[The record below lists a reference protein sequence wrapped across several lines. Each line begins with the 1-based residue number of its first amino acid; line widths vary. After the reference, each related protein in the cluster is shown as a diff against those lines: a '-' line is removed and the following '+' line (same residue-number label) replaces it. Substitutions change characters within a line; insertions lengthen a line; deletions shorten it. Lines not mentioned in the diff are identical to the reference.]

1 MEGASDMDSVVNTLG
16 AYLGQGVAR
25 IIVAVLVLI
34 IGWLIAR
41 FVAGLIGKL
50 LVRLGVDKRMN
61 KATEGTGTSVTISK
75 VVSHIVFWFLML
87 IVLAQFFLVLNLSVI
102 SALFTSFL
110 NSVVAYLPFLAAA
123 AVLVIVAWLV
133 ATVLRLLVSKG
144 LHAVGVDKRASDG
157 AGLQEGQVPLSKTVG
172 EAVYWLVWLF
182 FLPAIL
188 GALRLTSLMVP
199 VQNLVSAILLYLP
212 HLVAAALIV
221 LVGWFVARIVQRIV
235 TNLLRALGTDRLG
248 ERMGMAQVLG
258 KQTLSG
264 LIGLVVYILILVPV
278 LIAALDAL
286 QIASLTTPLSNM
298 LSTML
303 AALPRIFAAALALVI
318 AYVVARLVAKLV
330 TTLLT
335 GIGFNSIPSRLGIG
349 SAPAEGQRTA
359 SEIVGWVV
367 LVAIMVFAVLGAAS
381 LLGWTAL
388 TLLLSEFVVFA
399 WHIIVGLI
407 VFGLGLWLADV
418 IAKMV
423 METNV
428 DQKRLV
434 AMLARVAIV
443 ALALAIALR
452 QMGLANEIINL
463 AFGLLLGAI
472 AVAVAIAFG
481 IGGRDLAKYQLD
493 KWYKAVNETPEVPA
507 ALAEPTAEE
516 PKQ

>member
-1 MEGASDMDSVVNTLG
+1 M
-16 AYLGQGVAR
+16 
-25 IIVAVLVLI
+25 
-34 IGWLIAR
+34 
-41 FVAGLIGKL
+41 
-50 LVRLGVDKRMN
+50 
-61 KATEGTGTSVTISK
+61 
-75 VVSHIVFWFLML
+75 
-87 IVLAQFFLVLNLSVI
+87 
-102 SALFTSFL
+102 
-110 NSVVAYLPFLAAA
+110 
-123 AVLVIVAWLV
+123 
-133 ATVLRLLVSKG
+133 
-144 LHAVGVDKRASDG
+144 
-157 AGLQEGQVPLSKTVG
+157 PLSQSVG

-199 VQNLVSAILLYLP
+199 VQNLVNAILLYLP
-212 HLVAAALIV
+212 KLVAAALILV
-221 LVGWFVARIVQRIV
+221 VGWFVARIVQRIV
-235 TNLLRALGTDRLG
+235 ANLLRAIGTDRLG

-264 LIGLVVYILILVPV
+264 VIGLVVYILILVPV

-318 AYVVARLVAKLV
+318 AYFVARLVAKLV
-330 TTLLT
+330 TTLLA
-335 GIGFNSIPSRLGIG
+335 GIGFNALPSRLGIG

-388 TLLLSEFVVFA
+388 ALLLSEFVVFA

-423 METNV
+423 MESNLN
-428 DQKRLV
+428 QKRLV

-443 ALALAIALR
+443 ALSLAIALR

-472 AVAVAIAFG
+472 AVAAGHRVRHRRPRSGQVPVGQVVQGRERDPGSACCARGTRRGRTEAISDRSQLLGTVGFDSDTGKEASLAGVF
-481 IGGRDLAKYQLD
+481 IIRRTLGRIYRCYSA
-493 KWYKAVNETPEVPA
+493 
-507 ALAEPTAEE
+507 
-516 PKQ
+516 

>member
-1 MEGASDMDSVVNTLG
+1 MDSVVNMLG
-16 AYLGQGVAR
+16 GFLGQAVAR
-25 IIVAVLVLI
+25 IVVALLVLV

-41 FVAGLIGKL
+41 FIANLVGRL

-61 KATEGTGTSVTISK
+61 KATEGSGTTVSISK
-75 VVSHIVFWFLML
+75 VVGQVVFWFVML
-87 IVLAQFFLVLNLSVI
+87 IVLAQVFLLLNLTVV

-110 NSVVAYLPFLAAA
+110 NSVIAYLPFLAAA

-133 ATVLRLLVSKG
+133 AKVLKLLVSKG
-144 LHAVGVDKRASDG
+144 LRAVGVDKRASEG
-157 AGLQEGQVPLSKTVG
+157 AGLQEGQVPLSQSVG

-199 VQNLVSAILLYLP
+199 VQNLVNAILLYLP
-212 HLVAAALIV
+212 KLVAAALILV
-221 LVGWFVARIVQRIV
+221 VGWFVARIVQRIV
-235 TNLLRALGTDRLG
+235 ANLLRAIGTDRLG

-264 LIGLVVYILILVPV
+264 VIGLVVYILILVPV

-318 AYVVARLVAKLV
+318 AYFVARLVAKLV
-330 TTLLT
+330 TTLLA
-335 GIGFNSIPSRLGIG
+335 GIGFNALPSRLGIG
-349 SAPAEGQRTA
+349 SVPAEGQRTA

-388 TLLLSEFVVFA
+388 ALLLSEFVVFA

-423 METNV
+423 MESNLN
-428 DQKRLV
+428 QKRLV

-443 ALALAIALR
+443 ALSLAIALR

-472 AVAVAIAFG
+472 AVAAAIAFG

-493 KWYKAVNETPEVPA
+493 KWYKAVNETPEAPVALKEPA
-507 ALAEPTAEE
+507 AEE

>member
-1 MEGASDMDSVVNTLG
+1 MDSVVNTLG

-61 KATEGTGTSVTISK
+61 KATEGTGTSVSISK
-75 VVSHIVFWFLML
+75 VVSQIVFWLIML
-87 IVLAQFFLVLNLSVI
+87 IVLAQFFLVLRLTVVSD
-102 SALFTSFL
+102 LFASFL
-110 NSVVAYLPFLAAA
+110 NQVVAYLPFVAAA
-123 AVLVIVAWLV
+123 AVLVVVAWLV

-199 VQNLVSAILLYLP
+199 VQNLVNAILLYLP

-303 AALPRIFAAALALVI
+303 AALPKIFAAALALII

-330 TTLLT
+330 TTLLA
-335 GIGFNSIPSRLGIG
+335 GIGFNALPSRLGIG
-349 SAPAEGQRTA
+349 SVPAEGQRTA

-367 LVAIMVFAVLGAAS
+367 LVAIMVFAVIGAAS
-381 LLGWTAL
+381 LLGWSVL
-388 TLLLSEFVVFA
+388 TLLLSDFVVFA

-418 IAKMV
+418 IAKAV
-423 METNV
+423 MESNLN
-428 DQKRLV
+428 QKRLV
-434 AMLARVAIV
+434 AMLARVAVV

-472 AVAVAIAFG
+472 AVAAAVAFG
-481 IGGRDLAKYQLD
+481 IGGRDLAKLQLE
-493 KWYKAVNETPEVPA
+493 KWYKAVNEAPTTP
-507 ALAEPTAEE
+507 AEPTAEE

>member
-1 MEGASDMDSVVNTLG
+1 MDSVVNMLG
-16 AYLGQGVAR
+16 GLPRAR
-25 IIVAVLVLI
+25 GGEDIVAVAGARHRLADSPIHCHLV
-34 IGWLIAR
+34 GR
-41 FVAGLIGKL
+41 L

-61 KATEGTGTSVTISK
+61 KATEGTGTSVSISK
-75 VVSHIVFWFLML
+75 VVSQIVFWFLML
-87 IVLAQFFLVLNLSVI
+87 IVLAQFFLVLNLTVV

-133 ATVLRLLVSKG
+133 AKVLKLLVSKG
-144 LHAVGVDKRASDG
+144 LRAVGVDKRASEG
-157 AGLQEGQVPLSKTVG
+157 AGLQEGQVPLSQSVG

-199 VQNLVSAILLYLP
+199 VQNLVNAILLYLP
-212 HLVAAALIV
+212 KLVAAALILV
-221 LVGWFVARIVQRIV
+221 VGWFVARIVQRIV
-235 TNLLRALGTDRLG
+235 TNLLRAIGTDRLG

-318 AYVVARLVAKLV
+318 AVLRRAFGGEAGHHFARRH
-330 TTLLT
+330 
-335 GIGFNSIPSRLGIG
+335 RLQLPCHHAWA
-349 SAPAEGQRTA
+349 SATAPAEGQRTA

-367 LVAIMVFAVLGAAS
+367 LVAIMVFAVMGAAS

-388 TLLLSEFVVFA
+388 TA
-399 WHIIVGLI
+399 PAVG
-407 VFGLGLWLADV
+407 VRGVCLAHHRGPD
-418 IAKMV
+418 
-423 METNV
+423 
-428 DQKRLV
+428 RLRPGPV
-434 AMLARVAIV
+434 A
-443 ALALAIALR
+443 
-452 QMGLANEIINL
+452 G
-463 AFGLLLGAI
+463 
-472 AVAVAIAFG
+472 
-481 IGGRDLAKYQLD
+481 
-493 KWYKAVNETPEVPA
+493 
-507 ALAEPTAEE
+507 
-516 PKQ
+516 

>member
-1 MEGASDMDSVVNTLG
+1 MDSVVNMLG
-16 AYLGQGVAR
+16 GYLGQAVAR
-25 IIVAVLVLI
+25 VVVALLVLV

-41 FVAGLIGKL
+41 FIANLVGRL

-61 KATEGTGTSVTISK
+61 KATDGTGTSVSISK
-75 VVSHIVFWFLML
+75 VVSQIVFWFLML
-87 IVLAQFFLVLNLSVI
+87 IVLAEFFLVLNLTVV
-102 SALFTSFL
+102 SALFASFL

-123 AVLVIVAWLV
+123 AVLAIVAWLV
-133 ATVLRLLVSKG
+133 AKVLKLLVSKG

-157 AGLQEGQVPLSKTVG
+157 AGLQEGQVPLSQSVG

-188 GALRLTSLMVP
+188 GALRLESLMLP
-199 VQNLVSAILLYLP
+199 VQHLVDAILLYLP

-235 TNLLRALGTDRLG
+235 TNLLRAIGTDRLG

-264 LIGLVVYILILVPV
+264 VIGLVVYILILVPV

-298 LSTML
+298 LSAML
-303 AALPRIFAAALALVI
+303 AALPRIFAAALALII

-330 TTLLT
+330 TNLLA
-335 GIGFNSIPSRLGIG
+335 GIGFDTVLPRLGIG
-349 SAPAEGQRTA
+349 YAPAEGQRTP
-359 SEIVGWVV
+359 SQVVGWVI
-367 LVAIMVFAVLGAAS
+367 LVAIMVFAVMGAAS

-388 TLLLSEFVVFA
+388 TALLSEFVVFA

-407 VFGLGLWLADV
+407 IVGLGLWLADV
-418 IAKMV
+418 IAKLILGA
-423 METNV
+423 NIG
-428 DQKRLV
+428 QKRLV

-443 ALALAIALR
+443 AMALAIGLR

-493 KWYKAVNETPEVPA
+493 KWYKAVNETPETPA

>member
-1 MEGASDMDSVVNTLG
+1 MDTVVNTLG
-16 AYLGQGVAR
+16 SYLGQGLATLVIALL
-25 IIVAVLVLI
+25 VLV
-34 IGWLIAR
+34 IGWFLAR
-41 FVAGLIGKL
+41 FIANLVGRL
-50 LVRLGVDKRMN
+50 LDRLGVDKRLN
-61 KATEGTGTSVTISK
+61 KATEGSGTSVSISK
-75 VVSHIVFWFLML
+75 VISQIVFWLLML
-87 IVLAQFFLVLNLSVI
+87 VVLAQFFLVLRLTVVSE
-102 SALFTSFL
+102 LFTNFL
-110 NSVVAYLPFLAAA
+110 DQVVAYLPFLAAA
-123 AVLVIVAWLV
+123 AVLAVVAWMV
-133 ATVLRLLVSKG
+133 ATVLRLIVTRF
-144 LHAVGVDKRASDG
+144 LHAVGVDKRVSEG
-157 AGLQEGQVPLSKTVG
+157 AGLEEGQVPLSKTVG
-172 EAVYWLVWLF
+172 EAVYWLVWLL

-188 GALRLTSLMVP
+188 GALKLNALLLP
-199 VQNLVSAILLYLP
+199 VQDLVSAVLLYLP
-212 HLVAAALIV
+212 HLVAAALIL
-221 LVGWFVARIVQRIV
+221 LVGWFVARIVQRVV
-235 TNLLRALGTDRLG
+235 TNLLRAIGTDRLG
-248 ERMGMAQVLG
+248 ERMGLVQVLG

-264 LIGLVVYILILVPV
+264 VIGLVVYVLILVPV

-303 AALPRIFAAALALVI
+303 AALPRILAAALALII

-335 GIGFNSIPSRLGIG
+335 GIGFNALPSRLGIG

-367 LVAIMVFAVLGAAS
+367 LVATMVFAVMGAAS

-399 WHIIVGLI
+399 WHIIIGLI

-423 METNV
+423 MESNV
-428 DQKRLV
+428 NQKRLV

-443 ALALAIALR
+443 ALSLAIALR

-493 KWYKAVNETPEVPA
+493 KWYKSVNETPA
-507 ALAEPTAEE
+507 ALEELTAKG

>member
-1 MEGASDMDSVVNTLG
+1 MDTVVNTLG
-16 AYLGQGVAR
+16 GYLGQGVAR
-25 IIVAVLVLI
+25 IVVAVLVLI

-41 FVAGLIGKL
+41 FIANVVERL
-50 LVRLGVDKRMN
+50 LVRLGVDKRVN
-61 KATEGTGTSVTISK
+61 KATEGTGTSMSISK
-75 VVSHIVFWFLML
+75 IVGQVIFWLLML
-87 IVLAQFFLVLNLSVI
+87 VVLAQFFLVLNLTMV
-102 SALFTSFL
+102 SALFGSFL
-110 NSVVAYLPFLAAA
+110 GSVVAYLPFLAAA
-123 AVLVIVAWLV
+123 TVLVIVAWLV
-133 ATVLRLLVSKG
+133 AKVLKLLVSKG
-144 LHAVGVDKRASDG
+144 LRAVGVDKRASEG
-157 AGLQEGQVPLSKTVG
+157 AGLQEGQVPLSQSVG

-188 GALRLTSLMVP
+188 GALRLESLMVP
-199 VQNLVSAILLYLP
+199 VQNLVNAILLYLP
-212 HLVAAALIV
+212 HLVAAALILV
-221 LVGWFVARIVQRIV
+221 VGWFVARIIQRIV
-235 TNLLRALGTDRLG
+235 TNLLRAIGTDRLG
-248 ERMGMAQVLG
+248 ERLGMAQVLG

-264 LIGLVVYILILVPV
+264 VIGLVVYILVLVPIV
-278 LIAALDAL
+278 IAALDAL

-298 LSTML
+298 LAAIL
-303 AALPRIFAAALALVI
+303 AALPRIFAAALALII

-335 GIGFNSIPSRLGIG
+335 GIGFNALPARLGLG

-367 LVAIMVFAVLGAAS
+367 MVAIMVFAVMGAAS

-399 WHIIVGLI
+399 WHIIIGLI

-418 IAKMV
+418 IAKMI
-423 METNV
+423 MESNLN
-428 DQKRLV
+428 QRRLV

-472 AVAVAIAFG
+472 AVAVAVAFG
-481 IGGRDLAKYQLD
+481 IGGRDLAKLQLE
-493 KWYKAVNETPEVPA
+493 KWYKAVNEAPTAPA
-507 ALAEPTAEE
+507 DPSAEE